1 MPALNGNCACPDCAN
16 VPRPD
21 EIADERSGWVGDSLR
36 QVTS

>member
-1 MPALNGNCACPDCAN
+1 MPELNGGCQCVDCLF

-21 EIADERSGWVGDSLR
+21 EVADERSGWVGDSLR